1 MVNDF
6 KFAPGPLAHHPC
18 PEIML
23 AEMPSAPASMQA
35 ADFLST
41 IYLTQAFGIGLVAAI
56 LFHYQRLR
64 GDRVLVLWAAA
75 FLAHSLGWLL
85 SAIAHMLAMAGLALS
100 PSRQL
105 TSFLSLLFAYGHIAL
120 LFTAGHALISR
131 QPPRVT
137 VLALGFIAATA
148 LAGVTVFGLAL
159 EAEKVSLRILLRVGL
174 RDTVVG
180 LSYVLVALLLGQL
193 GLSSRF
199 GRRLLITGL
208 LFYGLALLIHAAVI
222 WVDYFAELDA
232 QVYVPLNA
240 ILVVAALYL
249 GLGLIVWLM
258 EIERLRAEAATV
270 QVQQIRRFD
279 ALTGFAQNE
288 HFRFILDQR
297 LETGD
302 PAQPI
307 ALFRIGLDDFK
318 TINLAYGSGAGD
330 RILVTLSQRLRETE
344 TEALLGRLEGDEFAV
359 VLAVDGPV
367 QASEKAARLLS
378 ILERPYLVDGQAIEA
393 PASIG
398 VAIHPNDADDGQH
411 LLLNAKLAL
420 KQAKRE
426 GGRRCRFFDRSL
438 DREARSR
445 LEQSL
450 ELGRALANAHFEAHF
465 QPIVRADTGSIV
477 AWEALARW
485 RHERLGILPARD
497 FLPLLEDSRR
507 VAELDL
513 AILEQ
518 AVTALERILGD
529 HGDRNPPWISVNL
542 SALTL
547 ERQDLPAIIAAII
560 ARHRIDPRL
569 IALELTES
577 RALTDSEG
585 SARLMAAFRA
595 SGIRV
600 LLDDFGSGH
609 SSLAQLLRLPLDGI
623 KLDRGFLQS
632 APGDSRRRALVT
644 GTVKIA
650 NELGLLTIAEGIETP
665 EDWQFA
671 RECGIR
677 LLQGFGIAKPASRME
692 PGAVARPPA
701 AKSVSGQSL

>member
-1 MVNDF
+1 M
-6 KFAPGPLAHHPC
+6 
-18 PEIML
+18 I
-23 AEMPSAPASMQA
+23 AEMPSATAPMTA

-41 IYLTQAFGIGLVAAI
+41 IYLTQAFGIGLIAAI

-64 GDRVLVLWAAA
+64 GDRALLLWAAA
-75 FLAHSLGWLL
+75 FLANALGWLM
-85 SAIAHMLAMAGLALS
+85 SAIAHQLAMVGLAQS

-105 TSFLSLLFAYGHIAL
+105 ASFLSLLFAYGHIAL
-120 LFTAGHALISR
+120 LFMAGYALTSR
-131 QPPRVT
+131 RPPRVAAL
-137 VLALGFIAATA
+137 VLGFLAAFA
-148 LAGVTVFGLAL
+148 LAALTIFGIAL
-159 EAEKVSLRILLRVGL
+159 EEQQVGLRILLRVGL
-174 RDTVVG
+174 RDTVIG
-180 LSYVLVALLLGQL
+180 LSYLLVALLLGQL

-208 LFYGLALLIHAAVI
+208 LFYGLALLINAAVI
-222 WVDYFAELDA
+222 WVDHFAEVDT

-240 ILVVAALYL
+240 MLVVTALYL
-249 GLGLIVWLM
+249 GLALIVWLM

-288 HFRFILDQR
+288 HFRRILDQR
-297 LETGD
+297 LAAGD
-302 PAQPI
+302 AGQPI

-344 TEALLGRLEGDEFAV
+344 SEALLGRLEGDEFAV
-359 VLAVDGPV
+359 VLAVDGPA

-378 ILERPYLVDGQAIEA
+378 ILERPYPVDGQSIEA

-398 VAIHPNDADDGQH
+398 VAIHPNDAGDGQH

-465 QPIVRADTGSIV
+465 QAIVRADTGAIV

-497 FLPLLEDSRR
+497 FLPLLEDSRK

-518 AVTALERILGD
+518 AVARLGRILSD
-529 HGDRNPPWISVNL
+529 HRDRDPPWISVNL

-547 ERQDLPAIIAAII
+547 ERQDLPAIVAAII

-577 RALTDSEG
+577 RALADGEG

-609 SSLAQLLRLPLDGI
+609 SSLAQLLRLPVDGI

-632 APGDSRRRALVT
+632 APGDSRRRALVA
-644 GTVKIA
+644 GTVQIA

-671 RECGIR
+671 RDCGIR
-677 LLQGFGIAKPASRME
+677 LLQGFGIAKPALRME

-701 AKSVSGQSL
+701 ARSVSGQGL